1 MKKVIAIMLSL
12 CLTLVMLTGC
22 SGAKTLTVS
31 TGELADKLAAEVG
44 FTDQMSK
51 VEDRTFFALY
61 NVEKSTVLQAA
72 VYMSTGATA
81 EEIAVIKAVDT
92 NSVAA
97 IEQAMKERVESQKTG
112 FENYVPTELDKLSK
126 PVIKIVGDTIILCIS
141 DHNDKAEQV
150 IDRVTK

>member
-1 MKKVIAIMLSL
+1 MKKVTAIMLSL
-12 CLTLVMLTGC
+12 SLTLVMLTGC

-61 NVEKSTVLQAA
+61 NVEKSMVLQAA

-81 EEIAVIKAVDT
+81 EEIAVVKAVDT

-126 PVIKIVGDTIILCIS
+126 PVIKIVGDTVILCIS

>member
-1 MKKVIAIMLSL
+1 MLSL
-12 CLTLVMLTGC
+12 CLTLAMLTGC

-31 TGELADKLAAEVG
+31 TGELADKLATEVG

-61 NVEKSTVLQAA
+61 NVEKSTVLQSA

-81 EEIAVIKAVDT
+81 EEIAVVKAADA
-92 NSVAA
+92 NSFAA
-97 IEQAMKERVESQKTG
+97 IEQAMKERIGSQKTG
-112 FENYVPTELDKLSK
+112 FENYVPSELDKLSK
-126 PVIKIVGDTIILCIS
+126 PVIKIVGDTVILCIS

-150 IDRVTK
+150 IDSVTK